1 MDVMMR
7 RLIFTT
13 RNLFLLCSLGCLW
26 TGLVA
31 AAPPKDEGP
40 QPRAVD
46 PGSATLA
53 PSDAVVLFDGRDV
66 KQWVTAKDGEPCRCS
81 VEDGAMACLTGVG
94 DIVSKE
100 KFRDAQIHLEFM
112 TPLMPEQHSQMRG
125 NSGVYLHGK
134 WEIQILDSYH
144 NPTYADGA
152 VGSLYGQAAPLV
164 NPAR

>member
-7 RLIFTT
+7 RLFS
-13 RNLFLLCSLGCLW
+13 RPKSVLLCSLDAVH
-26 TGLVA
+26 GLVL

-66 KQWVTAKDGEPCRCS
+66 AQWVTAKDGEPCRCS

-100 KFRDAQIHLEFM
+100 KFRDAQIHW
-112 TPLMPEQHSQMRG
+112 
-125 NSGVYLHGK
+125 NS
-134 WEIQILDSYH
+134 
-144 NPTYADGA
+144 
-152 VGSLYGQAAPLV
+152 
-164 NPAR
+164 

>member
-13 RNLFLLCSLGCLW
+13 RNLFLLCSLGCLC
-26 TGLVA
+26 TGLVL

-81 VEDGAMACLTGVG
+81 IEDGAMACLTGVG
-94 DIVSKE
+94 DTVLATVAVAIAAGASLPLAAELGLRAAALVVQKQGTE
-100 KFRDAQIHLEFM
+100 VITLEE
-112 TPLMPEQHSQMRG
+112 LRG
-125 NSGVYLHGK
+125 
-134 WEIQILDSYH
+134 
-144 NPTYADGA
+144 
-152 VGSLYGQAAPLV
+152 
-164 NPAR
+164 